1 MEKYL
6 FEVESHYIRKVID
19 DFDED
24 NRILEEDKIFLSKF
38 ITYALVNVYLEWIKD
53 NMKSDYKIVINKI
66 SKFLAGDFAKFL
78 Q

>member
-38 ITYALVNVYLEWIKD
+38 ITYALVNVYLE
-53 NMKSDYKIVINKI
+53 
-66 SKFLAGDFAKFL
+66 
-78 Q
+78 

>member
-66 SKFLAGDFAKFL
+66 SKLLAGNFAKFL